1 MNFLPSKTDH
11 TPTITPKGRVNAPN
25 RGGDWQLKDFEIGR
39 PLGKGKFGS
48 VYLART
54 GPKKNKRNQP
64 PTICAIKVLFKS
76 QLQKYG
82 VEHQLRR
89 EIEVQFN
96 VKHEYVL
103 PMYGYFWDA
112 KRIFLVL
119 EFASGGEL
127 YANMQKKGTFNQM
140 ETATYIYEICEAL
153 KVCHANDVWHRDIK
167 PENILIGY
175 HGELKLADFGWS
187 VHGTGKRQTMC
198 GTPDY
203 LPPEIL
209 LGQDYG
215 AAVDMWAVG
224 VLNYELL
231 VGAPPFEEENMEE
244 TYRRIKQGVYQFP
257 ASVSPLAKD
266 CIRRMLVV
274 NSERRARP
282 EQIQGHSWIMKYARP
297 HIFKNKKY
305 VGQMNLVSKKIE
317 QVPQV

>member
-1 MNFLPSKTDH
+1 MNYPPSKPENI
-11 TPTITPKGRVNAPN
+11 PTMTPKGRTNTPN

-54 GPKKNKRNQP
+54 GPKKNKPNEP
-64 PTICAIKVLFKS
+64 PMICAIKVLFKS

-112 KRIFLVL
+112 KRVFLVL

-127 YANMQKKGTFNQM
+127 YANMQKKGTFSQT

-187 VHGTGKRQTMC
+187 VHGTGTRQTMC

-209 LGQDYG
+209 SGQDYG
-215 AAVDMWAVG
+215 PAVDMWAVG

-231 VGAPPFEEENMEE
+231 VGNPPFEEDNMEE
-244 TYRRIKQGVYQFP
+244 TYRRIKQGIYQFP
-257 ASVSPLAKD
+257 QNVSQLAKD

-274 NSERRARP
+274 NAERRAKP
-282 EQIQGHSWIMKYARP
+282 VQIQTHSWIMKYARP
-297 HIFKNKKY
+297 HIFKNNKY
-305 VGQMNLVSKKIE
+305 VGRINLVSKKIE
-317 QVPQV
+317 QVAQE

>member
-1 MNFLPSKTDH
+1 MNYPPSKPENI
-11 TPTITPKGRVNAPN
+11 PTMTPKGRTNTPN

-54 GPKKNKRNQP
+54 GPKKNKPNEP
-64 PTICAIKVLFKS
+64 PMICAIKVLFKS

-112 KRIFLVL
+112 KRVFLVL

-127 YANMQKKGTFNQM
+127 YANMQKKGTFSQT

-203 LPPEIL
+203 
-209 LGQDYG
+209 G
-215 AAVDMWAVG
+215 AFREFISDH
-224 VLNYELL
+224 EL
-231 VGAPPFEEENMEE
+231 ENM
-244 TYRRIKQGVYQFP
+244 T
-257 ASVSPLAKD
+257 
-266 CIRRMLVV
+266 
-274 NSERRARP
+274 
-282 EQIQGHSWIMKYARP
+282 
-297 HIFKNKKY
+297 
-305 VGQMNLVSKKIE
+305 
-317 QVPQV
+317 

>member
-1 MNFLPSKTDH
+1 MSFLPSKPDH
-11 TPTITPKGRVNAPN
+11 TPTITPKGRTNTPN

-54 GPKKNKRNQP
+54 GPKKTKQDEP

-96 VKHEYVL
+96 VRHEYVL

-112 KRIFLVL
+112 KRVFLVL

-127 YANMQKKGTFNQM
+127 YANMQKKGTFSQM

-153 KVCHANDVWHRDIK
+153 KVCHAYDVWHRDIK

-203 LPPEIL
+203 SAFGDLIAHMNSKSKHKLKIL
-209 LGQDYG
+209 
-215 AAVDMWAVG
+215 
-224 VLNYELL
+224 
-231 VGAPPFEEENMEE
+231 
-244 TYRRIKQGVYQFP
+244 
-257 ASVSPLAKD
+257 
-266 CIRRMLVV
+266 
-274 NSERRARP
+274 
-282 EQIQGHSWIMKYARP
+282 
-297 HIFKNKKY
+297 KK
-305 VGQMNLVSKKIE
+305 K
-317 QVPQV
+317 